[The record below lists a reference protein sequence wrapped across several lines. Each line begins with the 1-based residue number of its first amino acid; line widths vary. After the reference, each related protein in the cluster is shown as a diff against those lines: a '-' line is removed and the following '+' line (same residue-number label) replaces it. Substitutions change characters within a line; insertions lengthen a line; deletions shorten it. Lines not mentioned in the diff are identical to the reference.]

1 MAGKI
6 RLDHGGIAAI
16 LKGGEMQALV
26 REAADA
32 VASNVESQNI
42 LVGALAGALAGCGD
56 TADPAETSSPRATG
70 SSPASTDLSAGS
82 VTVTI
87 DGTDH
92 TYQAAYL
99 VDGIDATVS
108 GGTYA
113 STSSD
118 EPVFLV
124 VNGGSLTVTDA
135 TVEKSGD
142 AGTNDPQRPGDV
154 SDEYNFFGTNSAV
167 VVIGEGST
175 ASLSDTT
182 ITTASS
188 GSNAVVAIDGAIA
201 DVQSS
206 RIETSGDS
214 SRGLHATYGG
224 TITGADVDITT
235 AGAHSAAVATDRGGG
250 TVTVDGEGDGDNT
263 FATSGEGSPLI
274 YSTGDIAV
282 SDVTGTADGSEAVVI
297 EGRNTATIADSEVTS
312 SGEHAVMIYQSFSG
326 DAADADA
333 AGSVGSLT
341 VRDTDITFTGSGALA
356 YFTNTTAELA
366 LDDVEVDASSGI
378 LASAQQDRW
387 GNAGSNG
394 AKAKIT
400 VADSTLTGSV
410 EAGPGSS
417 IAVVTTEGGSVTGA
431 TSGDVTI
438 D

>member
-1 MAGKI
+1 MSATPRI
-6 RLDHGGIAAI
+6 LPRAI
-16 LKGGEMQALV
+16 LT
-26 REAADA
+26 
-32 VASNVESQNI
+32 VA
-42 LVGALAGALAGCGD
+42 LVGALGAALAGCGD
-56 TADPAETSSPRATG
+56 TADPAESPSPGATG

-92 TYQAAYL
+92 TYRAAYL

-108 GGTYA
+108 EGTYA

-175 ASLSDTT
+175 ASLSDST

-188 GSNAVVAIDGAIA
+188 GSNAVVAVDGAIA
-201 DVQSS
+201 AVQSS

-224 TITGADVDITT
+224 TITAGDVDIMT
-235 AGAHSAAVATDRGGG
+235 AGAHSATVATDRGGG
-250 TVTVDGEGDGDNT
+250 TVTVNGEGEGDGDGDNT
-263 FATSGEGSPLI
+263 FSTSGEGSPLI

-341 VRDTDITFTGSGALA
+341 VRDTDITFTGSGALV

-366 LDDVEVDASSGI
+366 LDDVEVDAATGI
-378 LASAQQDRW
+378 LFSAQQDRW
-387 GNAGSNG
+387 GTEGRNG
-394 AKAKIT
+394 ADATIT

-417 IAVVTTEGGSVTGA
+417 IAVVTTEGGSVRGA